1 MVERLHIRILSSAD
15 IYIYSRPVSI
25 AVKGHGK
32 NGALVF
38 LKCYNNVE
46 FEKNNNKFKF
56 IVIIYGQGT
65 YSLNWCS
72 IAIVCREG
80 I

>member
-1 MVERLHIRILSSAD
+1 MNSQQRSPS
-15 IYIYSRPVSI
+15 
-25 AVKGHGK
+25 
-32 NGALVF
+32 F
-38 LKCYNNVE
+38 LFKYYKNVE
-46 FEKNNNKFKF
+46 FENNNNKFKF